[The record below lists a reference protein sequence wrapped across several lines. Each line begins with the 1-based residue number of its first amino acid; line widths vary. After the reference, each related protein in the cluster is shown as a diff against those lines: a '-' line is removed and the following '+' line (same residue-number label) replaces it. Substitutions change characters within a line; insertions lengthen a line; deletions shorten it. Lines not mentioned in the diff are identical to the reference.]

1 MLPAW
6 RCLWCKPRPAPASV
20 PRRGET
26 DSAAVTVSDGA
37 AVAHGSPASECA
49 FAAPAAAD
57 LRCQFVAHLD
67 PRLDGGHSCR
77 GAAPR
82 TAAPRDWSAAPAPAR
97 ARGASRAEAL
107 QPTEGGDAR
116 RSGRHGG
123 AQRAA
128 APVSDGLRA
137 PREAAR
143 AAARPQPPRL
153 RQLDER
159 RYRALGRV
167 RIHSRKVGAPLD
179 SRSSVGWE
187 WRRGPRAARAWPPG
201 RRSSP
206 RRRRRAP

>member
-1 MLPAW
+1 MGLP
-6 RCLWCKPRPAPASV
+6 
-20 PRRGET
+20 
-26 DSAAVTVSDGA
+26 
-37 AVAHGSPASECA
+37 VAHGSPASECA

-82 TAAPRDWSAAPAPAR
+82 DRRPPRLVGRARPCPRAMRQPSRGAPAHRGRRRAAQRPSWRRPAGRGARQRRPPSAPR
-97 ARGASRAEAL
+97 
-107 QPTEGGDAR
+107 GGAR
-116 RSGRHGG
+116 RRS
-123 AQRAA
+123 
-128 APVSDGLRA
+128 
-137 PREAAR
+137 
-143 AAARPQPPRL
+143 PQPPRL

-159 RYRALGRV
+159 RYRAPGRV

-179 SRSSVGWE
+179 SRSRVGWE
-187 WRRGPRAARAWPPG
+187 WRRGPSAARAWQPG

>member
-26 DSAAVTVSDGA
+26 DSVAVTVSDGA

-82 TAAPRDWSAAPAPAR
+82 DRRPPRLVGRARPCPRAMRQPSRGAPAHRGRRRAAQRPSWRRPAGRGARQRRPPSAPRGGARRRSPPAAPAPA
-97 ARGASRAEAL
+97 ARGAPISGAGAGSDPQPESR
-107 QPTEGGDAR
+107 
-116 RSGRHGG
+116 
-123 AQRAA
+123 RAA
-128 APVSDGLRA
+128 RFAVKSGLGMA
-137 PREAAR
+137 AETQHSEGLAAR
-143 AAARPQPPRL
+143 AP
-153 RQLDER
+153 
-159 RYRALGRV
+159 V
-167 RIHSRKVGAPLD
+167 
-179 SRSSVGWE
+179 
-187 WRRGPRAARAWPPG
+187 
-201 RRSSP
+201 
-206 RRRRRAP
+206 